1 MPHDAPPVATGSGL
15 NLLSSLRKLFCGE
28 VYETEPEVMEI
39 KMDSPLFPSRG
50 TWTERKACFFRLKSK
65 KLSGSR
71 IWKLFIVTEG
81 GSKQEVATFTTKE
94 AALNMLRKLGK
105 VKE

>member
-1 MPHDAPPVATGSGL
+1 
-15 NLLSSLRKLFCGE
+15 
-28 VYETEPEVMEI
+28 
-39 KMDSPLFPSRG
+39 
-50 TWTERKACFFRLKSK
+50 
-65 KLSGSR
+65 
-71 IWKLFIVTEG
+71 VTEG